1 MAEAFPEEKKQRVSI
16 ARAILKDAPI
26 IILDEATSAL
36 DAENERLILS
46 AIDELIKN
54 KTVVMIAHRMKTVR
68 RADHI
73 IAIENGRIIQEGT
86 HNELIKVD
94 GLYKRFVCERE
105 IASDWKIN

>member
-1 MAEAFPEEKKQRVSI
+1 INKLPEGYDTVIREGGGSLSGGEKQRVSI

-36 DAENERLILS
+36 DAENEQLILS

-86 HNELIKVD
+86 
-94 GLYKRFVCERE
+94 
-105 IASDWKIN
+105 